1 MLHPMQLRCGVDQ
14 ERLKNALEA
23 LDAVNGLLRSA
34 YLSRLTCRQ
43 LENLKRTLDLEI
55 SAMMSVMDEDNG
67 DGDGAAAD

>member
-1 MLHPMQLRCGVDQ
+1 MQLRCGVDQ

-43 LENLKRTLDLEI
+43 LENLKRTLELEI